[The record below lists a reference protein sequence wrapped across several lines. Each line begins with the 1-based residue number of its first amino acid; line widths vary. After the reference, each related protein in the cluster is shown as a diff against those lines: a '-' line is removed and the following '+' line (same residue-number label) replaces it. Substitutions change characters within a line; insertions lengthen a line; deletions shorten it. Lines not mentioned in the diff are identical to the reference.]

1 MPEKTIKLFTAL
13 AAFQQECPAI
23 FEGSTGY
30 GYKYA
35 DLKQIL
41 SVINP
46 LMKKHKLGFTQLLN
60 DNKITTVVFHT
71 VSGESIY
78 SEVTIPEDVKLNGM
92 NKFQVVGSGIT
103 YYRRYSLSA
112 ILGLVTDADNDA
124 NPNIKKEE
132 KTPAAPKK
140 SAIEKARPKAPE
152 SKGSTSKKWITQE
165 QFEAAKACTDPKLI
179 ENVFNKFQ
187 FRKIEQQEELQE
199 IYNNLKSKNQ

>member
-1 MPEKTIKLFTAL
+1 MEKTIKLFTAL
-13 AAFQQECPAI
+13 AAFQQEVPVI
-23 FEGSTGY
+23 FESSTGY

-41 SVINP
+41 TAINP
-46 LMKKHKLGFTQLLN
+46 IMKKHKLGFTQLLN

-71 VSGESIY
+71 LSGESIQ
-78 SEVTIPEDVKLNGM
+78 SEVEIPEDVTLKGM

-124 NPNIKKEE
+124 NPNNKPEA
-132 KTPAAPKK
+132 KTPSAPKK
-140 SAIEKARPKAPE
+140 TTLENARPKEAE
-152 SKGSTSKKWITQE
+152 KKGNTSKQWIKQE

-179 ENVFNKFQ
+179 ENVFAKFQ

-199 IYNNLKSKNQ
+199 IYNNLKSKNN